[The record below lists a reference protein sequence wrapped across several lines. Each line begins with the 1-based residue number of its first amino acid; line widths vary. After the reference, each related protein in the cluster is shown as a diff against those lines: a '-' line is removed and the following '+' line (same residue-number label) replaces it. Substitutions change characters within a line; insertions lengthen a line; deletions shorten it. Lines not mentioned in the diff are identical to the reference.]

1 MPRLRRTHPGQPGL
15 TRRRSGRGWAYFDA
29 GGALVT
35 DKAVRRRIET
45 LVIPPAWQDVWITPF
60 ANGHLQ
66 AVGTDAAGRRQ
77 YLYHPDWQANRNRVK
92 HARVLELGAA
102 LPRARSVVAEHLSEN
117 KLTRERVLATAF
129 RLLDRGHFRIGG
141 QIYAETNGSYG
152 LSTLR
157 RDHVHRRNGALVF
170 QYVAKSGLDRV
181 ERIDDPVLLDVVDS
195 LLRRRIGEIDALLV
209 YRDATGWRRLTSD
222 DINSYVK
229 QVVELDVSAK
239 DFRTW
244 HGTVLGS
251 VAMADEQLH
260 HPAGKPWSR
269 TALDKAIRRS
279 VQAVAENLGNTPA
292 VCRASYIN
300 PRAVELFR
308 QGVTISRAVSR
319 IEREMADDV
328 SDDGRIPAERLPTI
342 GAAPSVE
349 RAVLE
354 MLAD

>member
-1 MPRLRRTHPGQPGL
+1 MPRLRRTHPGQRGL
-15 TRRRSGRGWAYFDA
+15 TRRRSGRGWAYLDA
-29 GGALVT
+29 DGGLVT

-45 LVIPPAWQDVWITPF
+45 LAIPPAWQDVWITPF

-77 YLYHPDWQANRNRVK
+77 YLYHPDWQANRDRIK
-92 HARVLELGAA
+92 HARVLKLGAA
-102 LPRARSVVAEHLSEN
+102 LPRARSIVAEHLAESS
-117 KLTRERVLATAF
+117 LTRERVLGTAF

-141 QIYAETNGSYG
+141 ELYAETNGSYG

-157 RDHVHRRNGALVF
+157 RDHVHRRGGALVF
-170 QYVAKSGLDRV
+170 EYVAKSGLDRV
-181 ERIDDPVLLDVVDS
+181 ERIDDPVLLDVMGS
-195 LLRRRIGEIDALLV
+195 LLRRRGGDIETLLV
-209 YRDATGWRRLTSD
+209 YRDGRQWRRVTSD

-229 QVVELDVSAK
+229 QVVALEVSAK

-260 HPAGKPWSR
+260 HPADKPWTK

-292 VCRASYIN
+292 VCRGSYIN

-308 QGVTISRAVSR
+308 QGTTIARAVSR
-319 IEREMADDV
+319 VERSMAAELARDEL
-328 SDDGRIPAERLPTI
+328 IPADRLPAI

-349 RAVLE
+349 RAVLQ

>member
-35 DKAVRRRIET
+35 DRGVRRRIEA

-60 ANGHLQ
+60 PNGHLQ

-77 YLYHPDWQANRNRVK
+77 YLYHPDWQENRNRIK

-102 LPRARSVVAEHLSEN
+102 LPRARSIVVEHLSE
-117 KLTRERVLATAF
+117 KSLTRERVLGTAF

-157 RDHVHRRNGALVF
+157 RDHVHRRSGALVF
-170 QYVAKSGLDRV
+170 EYVAKSGLERV
-181 ERIDDPVLLDVVDS
+181 ERIEDPVLLEVMGS
-195 LLRRRIGEIDALLV
+195 LLRRRAGDIDALLV
-209 YRDATGWRRLTSD
+209 YKAGGDWRRLTSD

-229 QVVELDVSAK
+229 EVVGLDVSAK

-260 HPAGKPWSR
+260 HPAGKAWSR

-292 VCRASYIN
+292 VCRGSYIN
-300 PRAVELFR
+300 PRAIELFR
-308 QGVTISRAVSR
+308 QGVTISQAVSR
-319 IEREMADDV
+319 ISRELADAV
-328 SDDGRIPAERLPTI
+328 SVEGRIPPDRLPAI

-354 MLAD
+354 MLAE